1 MPASGSLPDLDGS
14 PLSEADRRALTRFL
28 EQSLDHGF
36 RLVIIEASHHAD
48 REAILTEVAL
58 TVGPRLL
65 RLTIDELHG
74 ADTNLWRALQEPFTT
89 HAPRC
94 LALWGFESA
103 SQSDWARQLNVQR
116 DLFVT
121 DFAVPWLLFIH
132 PTSRVPLLQAAPDF
146 CDFAVLWLRDDR
158 TSSAPVASTVMHTDD
173 SLLASGT
180 PSTANPLL
188 QQARAALDTAR
199 FDAARDALSQ
209 FDLQPDHDVVDRVS
223 RQLYGARLEREQGH
237 LALAEAL
244 ARDAQSILA
253 RQPPSANAQ
262 ALMRVTIAEL
272 GICLLQ
278 SGRYEEAETLLRTT
292 LPLVAQALG
301 REHPDYSTFLG
312 NLGDVLTRQ
321 GKYTEAECVLRE
333 PLAIQATLGRV
344 HPSYGPILNNL
355 AAVLLAQG
363 KFEEAECIVRESL
376 QVKATTLGPEHPSYA
391 ASLHNLA
398 SVLSAQGKYH
408 ESKRVLDEVL
418 ALKEKV
424 LGIEHPDYLRSLNNL
439 ATILLGQGKFMAA
452 ERILRASL
460 PGLERAVGRE
470 HPDYSGSLHN
480 LATILSEQGKYSEA
494 ERLIR
499 ESLAL
504 REKTLGRDFPGHG
517 ESLHQL
523 ADSLTNQGKYGE
535 AERIGRESLSV
546 LEKALG
552 PDHPRLCPVLANL
565 AVAVAHQGRTREGIR
580 LLQRALHIGQTTLGA
595 QHPTVQHMRNLLK
608 QLQRLPR

>member
-1 MPASGSLPDLDGS
+1 MPANGSLPDLDGS
-14 PLSEADRRALTRFL
+14 PLSEADHRALTRFL

-36 RLVIIEASHHAD
+36 RLVIIEASNHAD
-48 REAILTEVAL
+48 REAILTDVAL
-58 TVGPRLL
+58 MVGPRLL

-158 TSSAPVASTVMHTDD
+158 TSPAPVASTVMHTDD
-173 SLLASGT
+173 SWLSSGT

-188 QQARAALDTAR
+188 HQARAALDTAR

-262 ALMRVTIAEL
+262 ALLRVTVAEL

-278 SGRYEEAETLLRTT
+278 SGRYDEAETLLRRT

-301 REHPDYSTFLG
+301 REHPDYSAFLG
-312 NLGDVLTRQ
+312 TLGVVLTRQ
-321 GKYTEAECVLRE
+321 GKYAEAERVLRE
-333 PLAIQATLGRV
+333 PLAIQATLGR
-344 HPSYGPILNNL
+344 PSYGTILNNL

-363 KFEEAECIVRESL
+363 KFEEAEHIVRESL

-408 ESKRVLDEVL
+408 ESKRVLDEAL

-439 ATILLGQGKFMAA
+439 ATILLGQCKFMEA

-460 PGLERAVGRE
+460 LGLERAVGRE
-470 HPDYSGSLHN
+470 HPDYSRSLHY

-546 LEKALG
+546 LEKAPG

-580 LLQRALHIGQTTLGA
+580 LLQRALHIGRTTLGA

-608 QLQRLPR
+608 QLQYLPR